1 MESFKVMDKEE
12 AKDEMKKKNFQDFLG
27 KTSRI
32 IERALD
38 NQFDVIG
45 DFFAEEDEEEDGLIK
60 KKKEKITQQFM
71 FQPNNH
77 LKRSVTSMDWSPKVG
92 ELLMVSYSKCT
103 EYRYDEPDGLVNIF
117 STNLKTRPEITL
129 TC

>member
-1 MESFKVMDKEE
+1 MMDKEE

-45 DFFAEEDEEEDGLIK
+45 DFFAEEDEEADGLIK

-71 FQPNNH
+71 F
-77 LKRSVTSMDWSPKVG
+77 
-92 ELLMVSYSKCT
+92 
-103 EYRYDEPDGLVNIF
+103 
-117 STNLKTRPEITL
+117 
-129 TC
+129 